1 MAVNFLA
8 LQSATNPTFTVSTLN
23 NSTSVS
29 LSAPHIYAPTPTLLS
44 NTTDV
49 ATTAYVNQAVNGSTA
64 YTASAT
70 PIQMTVTSTPNII
83 INGTLAQS
91 VYLPN
96 ATLLPVGAVYNLN
109 NNSSATVSIYNYA
122 GGSLLYSALPGAH
135 IKGILLSNGTNIG
148 LWDVY
153 IFLGGG
159 ISYSDSAGTLNP
171 TLTTSV
177 ASSALSLNG
186 TAGVNLQYGGATKL
200 ATTSTGVTVTGA
212 ISATSITGPLATTS
226 TLGVVQVGSGLTVS
240 SGTITMP
247 YFVWHF
253 NWNAVQNSSGIVGST
268 GLTNSINNTNISGTY
283 INTSSS
289 GQLTIPISG
298 VYICTFDCAASSGPF
313 NTAILRINGTNYN
326 PYETGYAAYIQ
337 VTVTEILY
345 LTAGQIIDWYCA
357 NGAFQTCTY
366 LASGTG
372 SGKGIN
378 FALLH

>member
-212 ISATSITGPLATTS
+212 ISAS
-226 TLGVVQVGSGLTVS
+226 TLNVS
-240 SGTITMP
+240 SISSISSINFSDGK
-247 YFVWHF
+247 
-253 NWNAVQNSSGIVGST
+253 VQNSSAIGYGQTWTTTSNT
-268 GLTNSINNTNISGTY
+268 AGNLYTNNTGRPIQVAITIATGAGGSGAFWIGPTVG
-283 INTSSS
+283 TGVQL
-289 GQLTIPISG
+289 GQMYG
-298 VYICTFDCAASSGPF
+298 ASS
-313 NTAILRINGTNYN
+313 NTQSMTTFIVPSGSSYSLVQTGGTLLYWVELR
-326 PYETGYAAYIQ
+326 
-337 VTVTEILY
+337 
-345 LTAGQIIDWYCA
+345 
-357 NGAFQTCTY
+357 
-366 LASGTG
+366 
-372 SGKGIN
+372 
-378 FALLH
+378 